1 MRALVQRVAEASVEI
16 DGVVVGR
23 IAHGLLILLGV
34 AVDDEEADAEYLAPQ
49 DSQPAHLCRWRKPLQ
64 PLRPGRR
71 AEALVVSQFTLYADT
86 RRGRRPDFTRAAPPE
101 LAERL
106 YEHTVA
112 LHPRHR
118 ADRRHRAVSKP
129 ICRSSRKTTARSP
142 SCWTA
147 RTVSVL
153 GGNGF
158 NHREHRGH
166 RGFFDYIL
174 YNSPW
179 PLCSLWLIR
188 NP

>member
-16 DGVVVGR
+16 DGVIVGR

-34 AVDDEEADAEYLAPQ
+34 AVDDEEADAEYLVPKIAN
-49 DSQPAHLCRWRKPLQ
+49 
-64 PLRPGRR
+64 LRIFADGANRFNLSALDVN

-112 LHPRHR
+112 LLPRHR
-118 ADRRHRAVSKP
+118 ADRCHRAVSKP
-129 ICRSSRKTTARSP
+129 ICRSSRRTTARSP

-153 GGNGF
+153 GDNGF

-174 YNSPW
+174 LI
-179 PLCSLWLIR
+179 LCGLCVLCG
-188 NP
+188 